1 LHLKKIGVE
10 LDELTTAQ
18 AEYLGIPKNG
28 PYKPEL
34 YRY

>member
-1 LHLKKIGVE
+1 VV

-18 AEYLGIPKNG
+18 ADYLGISKTG
-28 PYKPEL
+28 PFKPEL